1 MYIYANALT
10 ITCIYMPM
18 YSQLHVYIRQ
28 CTHNCMYIYMPMHSQ
43 LYVYICQCTHNYM
56 YIYAN
61 ALRFYIKLWLMP
73 LSSSFTE
80 RIRILNFQIYV
91 LVCKIYIKN
100 ETRIYHCV
108 VCTYVMLL
116 LWGKTPGCNRACL
129 LYGISTHPSWSL

>member
-1 MYIYANALT
+1 MHSQLHVYICQCTHNYMYIYANALT

-18 YSQLHVYIRQ
+18 HSQLHI
-28 CTHNCMYIYMPMHSQ
+28 
-43 LYVYICQCTHNYM
+43 YICQCTHNYM

-116 LWGKTPGCNRACL
+116 LWGKNPGCNRACL